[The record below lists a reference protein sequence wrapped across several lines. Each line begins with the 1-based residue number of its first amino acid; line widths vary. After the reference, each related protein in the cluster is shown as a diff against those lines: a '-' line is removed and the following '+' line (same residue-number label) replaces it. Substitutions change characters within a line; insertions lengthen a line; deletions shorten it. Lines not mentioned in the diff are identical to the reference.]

1 MRRRIA
7 TVLITAVLTTTT
19 LLGTTTSSASTYC
32 PVFFGGLIADLSEK
46 ANLEYLQPIPTGRAL
61 YRGKKGED
69 VKLLQI
75 ALTAFNYYSGD
86 IDSSF
91 GPLCQKAVKSYQKD
105 RGLSIDGS
113 AGPITLN
120 KLNSD
125 IYAYNAEITEA
136 RNALKTNND
145 SEKDEEDTE
154 AFPSESEINKYFST
168 MFDKMFVKGVE
179 KPTGFKTPYKTQ
191 KSGANV
197 GSYNYTGYCGLY
209 VANRL
214 LCSGVYKDKLD
225 VNCNGK
231 EWYNKLYNLFSDGK
245 TSGGYSCTF
254 YGNTDKKSISSLLE
268 EIGDDGY
275 TGKILLSFPKQSNG
289 STKYGHV
296 VLIDYLN
303 NENSAVYW
311 SDSYKFNSVPQGWQH
326 SESIAEFERLY
337 KKYGTPS
344 AVVFVK

>member
-1 MRRRIA
+1 MRKIKILAALAAVIMTVSA
-7 TVLITAVLTTTT
+7 TGTISTSAHSPIIT
-19 LLGTTTSSASTYC
+19 GSFFASM
-32 PVFFGGLIADLSEK
+32 AEMAEK
-46 ANLEYLQPIPTGRAL
+46 EYLQAVPTKRVLKYGRC
-61 YRGKKGED
+61 GED
-69 VKLLQI
+69 VRILQL
-75 ALTAFNYYSGD
+75 ALSEWGYYSD
-86 IDSSF
+86 SIDSSY
-91 GPLCQKAVKSYQKD
+91 GPNCKKAVIAYQKAK
-105 RGLSIDGS
+105 GLTPDGC
-113 AGPITLN
+113 AGPQTLAAIN
-120 KLNSD
+120 AD
-125 IYAYNAEITEA
+125 INAHNNLISEA
-136 RNALKTNND
+136 RASLKAKND

-154 AFPSESEINKYFST
+154 DFPSESEINKYFST
-168 MFDKMFVKGVE
+168 IFDMMYAKNVE

-191 KSGANV
+191 QSGVNV

-214 LCSGVYKDKLD
+214 LCTGVYKDKLD

-231 EWYNKLYNLFSDGK
+231 EWYNKLYNLFSDGTK

-296 VLIDYLN
+296 VIIDYFN
-303 NENSAVYW
+303 HENSTVYW
-311 SDSYKFNSVPQGWQH
+311 SDSYNFKSTPQGWQH